1 MACAAQPFTVNQLLH
16 ALAAGLDTDHDYFQP
31 SRVSEFKRI
40 QDLCGSLVKIEGV

>member
-16 ALAAGLDTDHDYFQP
+16 ALAVGLEPDHDDFQP

-40 QDLCGSLVKIEGV
+40 